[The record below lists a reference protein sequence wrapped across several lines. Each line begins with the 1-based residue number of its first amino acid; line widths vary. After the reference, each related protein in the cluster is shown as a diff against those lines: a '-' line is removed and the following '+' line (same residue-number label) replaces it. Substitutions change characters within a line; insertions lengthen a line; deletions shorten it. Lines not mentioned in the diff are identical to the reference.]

1 MTGRGR
7 TDPMAERE
15 RALGLYRGCLLGGAV
30 GDALGAPIEFFNID
44 EIRRYFG
51 REGLTHYVPA
61 FGGVG
66 RITDD
71 TQMTL
76 FTAEGLLRAWVR
88 GTLKGIS
95 SFPGVVSSAYIR
107 WLETQGEKTDQG
119 LEDEPDD
126 EKGWLIQHRKLFDRR
141 APGLT
146 CLSAIKEMESVGRP
160 ARNDS
165 KGCGGVMRVAP
176 VGLFMARRG
185 RDYQGSAFGTGCEL
199 SALTHGHPS
208 GILPGGVLAALTFS
222 LVEGKSLR
230 DALREAKA
238 MLVGHRDADE
248 TLLALARAEA
258 LADSSIDKEEA
269 IERLGQ
275 GWVAEEALA
284 IAVYCVL
291 VSDNFRDA
299 VLLSINHSGDS
310 DSTGAITGNLMGA
323 MLGEAAIPPEW
334 LEPLELRDVIAEIA
348 EDLYGYIDWA
358 MGESHVRDRIWPKYP
373 GF

>member
-7 TDPMAERE
+7 TDPLAERE

-30 GDALGAPIEFFNID
+30 GDALGAPIEFFNIN
-44 EIRRYFG
+44 EIHRYFG

-95 SFPGVVSSAYIR
+95 SFSGVVSRAYIR
-107 WLETQGEKTDQG
+107 WLETQGEKTDRG
-119 LEDEPDD
+119 LEDEPDE
-126 EKGWLIQHRKLFDRR
+126 EKGWLIQHRELFDRR

-146 CLSAIKEMESVGRP
+146 CLSALKEMEGVGRP

-176 VGLFMARRG
+176 VGLLMARRG
-185 RDYQGSAFGTGCEL
+185 RDYQGSAFSTGCEL

-222 LVEGKSLR
+222 LVGGKSLR
-230 DALREAKA
+230 DALRDAKA

-258 LADSSIDKEEA
+258 LADSLIAKEEA

-284 IAVYCVL
+284 IAVYCAL

-348 EDLYGYIDWA
+348 EDLYDFLDWR
-358 MGESHVRDRIWPKYP
+358 MSDRQVQDRIWPKYP